1 MLSAIAIYAVPSSY
15 QEEGQMVAFS
25 DVKRILHSK
34 TWCEG
39 DLTANKVEDELSH
52 MVLSISTKCF
62 NLEYELP
69 LNKRFVKQ
77 LQSIML
83 TRGFIIEGS
92 LPQTIFGKSQPDVTI
107 YRTDGR
113 YIREKTIVGA
123 SVFKGE
129 QWEVIG
135 ATELCTVGIHNL

>member
-1 MLSAIAIYAVPSSY
+1 ML
-15 QEEGQMVAFS
+15 
-25 DVKRILHSK
+25 ILQ
-34 TWCEG
+34 CEG
-39 DLTANKVEDELSH
+39 DLTVNKVEDELSH
-52 MVLSISTKCF
+52 MVLNISTKCF
-62 NLEYELP
+62 SLEYELP

-77 LQSIML
+77 LQSNIL
-83 TRGFIIEGS
+83 TRGVIIEGS
-92 LPQTIFGKSQPDVTI
+92 LPQDSLTIFGKSQPDVTI